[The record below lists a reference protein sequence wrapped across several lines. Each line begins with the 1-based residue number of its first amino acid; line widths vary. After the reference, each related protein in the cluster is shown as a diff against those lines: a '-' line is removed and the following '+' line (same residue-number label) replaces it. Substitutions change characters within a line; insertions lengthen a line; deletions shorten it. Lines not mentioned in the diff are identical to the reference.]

1 MSKTMPNTSTPN
13 RNQRAAEVR
22 RNRAKVGKP
31 RFDGMPM
38 EKAKDFKGSMKQL
51 FKRMAAFKGRLI
63 LIFLAAIG
71 STVFSIVG
79 PKILGTATTE
89 LFNGLVSKMSGGN
102 GIAFDKIAEILLFV
116 LALYIV
122 SALLSAI
129 SGWIMAD
136 VAQTLAYRLGNEI
149 SAKIHRMPFR
159 KFDSTNTGETL
170 SIITN
175 DIDTLAQGLNQSFTS
190 LVTSFVSLVGI
201 SIMMF
206 TINWKLTLI
215 VLIILPLSGVIMG
228 FMMKHSHGYFATH
241 QEYLGHVNAQ
251 IEEVFGAQT
260 IVRAYNAEDK
270 VTADFD
276 EDNERLYT
284 SAWKSQFISGL
295 MMPIMFFIGN
305 IGYVAVAAV
314 GGYLAVTGSITVGSI
329 QAFIQYVKQ
338 FTQPLSQVAQASTQL
353 QSLAAAAERIFAF
366 LGEEEEASDE
376 GKQADVSLVKG
387 NITFEHV
394 HFGYSDDKVIIKD
407 FSANVKAGQKIAI
420 VGATGAGKTT
430 VIKLLMRFYEVQ
442 SGKITA
448 DGIDLRDFRRHDIRQ
463 AFGMV
468 LQDTWVFG
476 GTIMENIRY
485 GKDGATDE
493 EVIAAAKTADA
504 HHFIMSLPN
513 GYSMELNEESSNISS
528 GQKQLLTI
536 ARAVLAD
543 PKILILDEATSSVD
557 TMTEEKIQ
565 QAMDVLMRG
574 RTSFIIA
581 HRLSTIR
588 NADLILHMKDGD
600 ITEQGTH
607 EELLA
612 RGGDYAVLY
621 NSQFEKV

>member
-1 MSKTMPNTSTPN
+1 
-13 RNQRAAEVR
+13 
-22 RNRAKVGKP
+22 
-31 RFDGMPM
+31 MPM